1 MSLLTAKISER
12 SDILVIFISIA
23 VTAAVLFILFLIFA
37 FCVFR
42 KYFSGVKNPLKAEK
56 KIIKK
61 LRQADGENLAEQY
74 EKNRQKFNENG
85 GKEVTIFS
93 RDELHLSG
101 RLFLAENGSSDKSVI
116 LFHSENSCAAFDFS
130 AEFKMYREM
139 NYNILLPDQRAHAGS
154 EGRYS
159 TMGIMESYD
168 LVNWCKW
175 LEMCFGT
182 ENKITI
188 HGISMG
194 AFAAVAAAANSEM
207 PKNVKCIIA
216 DSVYPLIRDFIGEKS
231 KSELMFFAKPVSAF
245 LNVFYKNHTGF
256 DMRDFSLY
264 TVAKS
269 VKIPV
274 LFIHPE
280 KDKFSPLVNIES
292 LVKRIPVK
300 SELVTI
306 KKAPHATC
314 FVRDEKLCTEEIKK
328 FIGEA

>member
-1 MSLLTAKISER
+1 MSRLTAKISER
-12 SDILVIFISIA
+12 SDILVISVSIA
-23 VTAAVLFILFLIFA
+23 VTVAVLFILLLVLA

-42 KYFSGVKNPLKAEK
+42 KYFSGVKNNEKAERK
-56 KIIKK
+56 FIKK
-61 LRQADGENLAEQY
+61 LRKIGCKSLAEKY
-74 EKNRQKFNENG
+74 EKNIQNFDRNG
-85 GKEVTIFS
+85 GKKVAIFS

-101 RLFLAENGSSDKSVI
+101 RLFLAENGDADKSVV
-116 LFHSENSCAAFDFS
+116 LFHSENSSAALDFS

-139 NYNILLPDQRAHAGS
+139 NYNILLPDQRAHAES

-168 LVNWCKW
+168 LVNWCRW

-182 ENKITI
+182 ENEITV

-194 AFAAVAAAANSEM
+194 AFAAIAAAANSEM
-207 PKNVKCIIA
+207 PKNVKYIIA
-216 DSVYPLIRDFIGEKS
+216 DSAYPLIRDFTGAKA
-231 KSELMFFAKPVSAF
+231 KSELSFLAKPVSGF
-245 LNVFYKNHTGF
+245 LNIFYKNHTGF
-256 DMRDFSLY
+256 DTRDFSLY
-264 TVAKS
+264 TVCKS

-280 KDKFSPLVNIES
+280 KDKLSPLANIES

-300 SELVTI
+300 SELITV

-314 FVRDEKLCTEEIKK
+314 FVKDEKLCAAEIKK